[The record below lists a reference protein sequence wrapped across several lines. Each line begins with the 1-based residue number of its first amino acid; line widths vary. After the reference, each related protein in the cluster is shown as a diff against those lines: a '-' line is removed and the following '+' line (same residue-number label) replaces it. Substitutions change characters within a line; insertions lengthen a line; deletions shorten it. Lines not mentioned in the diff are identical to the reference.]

1 MYLEDFP
8 AMPFVFAARHSRI
21 LMMQKHSE
29 NINAV
34 MRNTDKIC
42 DFVFMENNFK
52 MFQDHVLMKYK
63 KYFNLLRKKICLA
76 IGCVSQVYFLT
87 SKKFPEIQIPN
98 TRESCLPA
106 GGSRGR

>member
-34 MRNTDKIC
+34 MRKMDKIYE
-42 DFVFMENNFK
+42 FVFMENNFR
-52 MFQDHVLMKYK
+52 MFQGHVLNEYEKT
-63 KYFNLLRKKICLA
+63 F
-76 IGCVSQVYFLT
+76 
-87 SKKFPEIQIPN
+87 
-98 TRESCLPA
+98 
-106 GGSRGR
+106 